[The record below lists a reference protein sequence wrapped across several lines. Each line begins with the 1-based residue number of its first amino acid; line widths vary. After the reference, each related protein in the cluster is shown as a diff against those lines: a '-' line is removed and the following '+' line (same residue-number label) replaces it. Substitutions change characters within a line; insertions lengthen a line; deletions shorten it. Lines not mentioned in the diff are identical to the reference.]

1 MMPVMSD
8 LPVRGSR
15 LPGLLALAACA
26 LAFPMPAA
34 AAPAADAGAVA
45 AARGEALYATCSACH
60 GVSGMGQPEGPAPV
74 LAAQHASVLVKQLA
88 DYRDGGRWD
97 PRMEHVAR
105 LRAVER
111 PQDLADLAAFISRL
125 DVPSP
130 AATGTGA
137 SLAAGARIF
146 VMDCAGCHG
155 ATGQGDAARGVPR
168 LAGQHHGY
176 LRRQVQDAVE
186 GRRPRLQG
194 SHGARF
200 TALTAAEIDG
210 LADYLSR
217 NARRVAPLPAAAPA
231 R

>member
-1 MMPVMSD
+1 MSAMSD
-8 LPVRGSR
+8 LPVRTAP
-15 LPGLLALAACA
+15 LAALVALAACA
-26 LAFPMPAA
+26 STLAAPAA
-34 AAPAADAGAVA
+34 AAESAAGDAE
-45 AARGEALYATCSACH
+45 RGEALYATCSACH
-60 GVSGMGQPEGPAPV
+60 GASGMGQPEGPAPV
-74 LAAQHASVLVKQLA
+74 LAGQHERVLRRQLA
-88 DYRDGGRWD
+88 DYRDGARWD

-111 PQDLADLAAFISRL
+111 PQDLADLAAFVARL
-125 DVPSP
+125 DAALP
-130 AATGTGA
+130 AAIGSGA
-137 SLAAGARIF
+137 DLAAGARVF

-200 TALTAAEIDG
+200 APLTVDQIDG
-210 LADYLSR
+210 LSDYLSR
-217 NARRVAPLPAAAPA
+217 NVRRVAPAPVPAPA

>member
-1 MMPVMSD
+1 MSD

-26 LAFPMPAA
+26 LALAVPVAA
-34 AAPAADAGAVA
+34 AESPAGD
-45 AARGEALYATCSACH
+45 AARGETLYATCSACH
-60 GVSGMGQPEGPAPV
+60 GASGMGQPAGPAPV
-74 LAAQHASVLVKQLA
+74 LAAQHEVVLVKQLG
-88 DYRDGGRWD
+88 DYRDGSRWD

-111 PQDLADLAAFISRL
+111 PRDLADLAAFIARL
-125 DVPSP
+125 DASLP
-130 AATGTGA
+130 AAIGTGE
-137 SLAAGARIF
+137 SLAAGARIV

-200 TALTAAEIDG
+200 APLTAAEIDG

-217 NARRVAPLPAAAPA
+217 NARRAAPA
-231 R
+231 PAR

>member
-1 MMPVMSD
+1 MSD

-15 LPGLLALAACA
+15 LPAMLALAVCA
-26 LAFPMPAA
+26 LPIAVPAVAGEAA
-34 AAPAADAGAVA
+34 ADP
-45 AARGEALYATCSACH
+45 ARGEALYATCSACH
-60 GVSGMGQPEGPAPV
+60 GAAGMGQPEGPAPV
-74 LAAQHASVLVKQLA
+74 LAAQHETVLRRQLA
-88 DYRDGGRWD
+88 DYRDGRRWD

-105 LRAVER
+105 LRIVER
-111 PQDLADLAAFISRL
+111 PDDLAALSSFISHL
-125 DVPSP
+125 DPSRP
-130 AATGTGA
+130 AGTGSGEA
-137 SLAAGARIF
+137 LAAGARVF

-155 ATGQGDAARGVPR
+155 ATGQGDAARGMPR

-200 TALTAAEIDG
+200 AALTAAEIDG

-217 NARRVAPLPAAAPA
+217 NARRVAPLPAPAPA

>member
-1 MMPVMSD
+1 MISAMSD

-15 LPGLLALAACA
+15 LPVLLALAACA
-26 LAFPMPAA
+26 FAVPVAA
-34 AAPAADAGAVA
+34 ADP
-45 AARGEALYATCSACH
+45 ARGEALYATCSACH
-60 GVSGMGQPEGPAPV
+60 GASGMGQPAGPAPV
-74 LAAQHASVLVKQLA
+74 LAAQHPGVLVKQLA
-88 DYRDGGRWD
+88 DYRDGSRWD

-111 PQDLADLAAFISRL
+111 PQDLADLAAFIAGL
-125 DVPSP
+125 DASLP
-130 AATGTGA
+130 AAIGTGE
-137 SLAAGARIF
+137 SLAAGARAF

-155 ATGQGDAARGVPR
+155 ATGQGDAAHGVPR

-194 SHGARF
+194 SHGTRF
-200 TALTAAEIDG
+200 AALTAAEIDG

-217 NARRVAPLPAAAPA
+217 NARRVAPLPAPAPA